1 MSIRK
6 AVILSAGK
14 GSRLLPLTE
23 NRPKCLLD
31 CAGKSL
37 LEWQLDALFAGGIEE
52 AVIVTGFR
60 SDLVDALVAA
70 RTDGRVRTLYNPF
83 YHVADNTG
91 SVWMARAEMREDFL
105 ILNGDTLIGPDIVRR
120 LIAGASAPITVT
132 VDEKPA
138 YDDDDMKVLRDG
150 DRLRRIGKTITQC
163 NAESIGF
170 LAFTGNG
177 PAVFTDAV
185 DALMHGPDGV
195 SSWYLKL
202 IDQLAPL
209 DIVSTVS
216 IHGLD
221 WQEVDFPPDLAAAQA
236 LTARW
241 AADGWAAGA

>member
-1 MSIRK
+1 MTIRK

-31 CAGKSL
+31 CSGRSL
-37 LEWQLDALFAGGIEE
+37 LEWQLDALFAGGVEE

-70 RTDGRVRTLYNPF
+70 RTDRRARTIYNPF

-91 SVWMARAEMREDFL
+91 SVWMAREEMKEDFL
-105 ILNGDTLIGPDIVRR
+105 ILNGDTLIGPDIVKA
-120 LIAGASAPITVT
+120 LVAGATAPITVT
-132 VDEKPA
+132 VDEKPS

-150 DRLRRIGKTITQC
+150 ERLLRIGKTITEC

-170 LAFTGNG
+170 LAFRGQG
-177 PAVFTDAV
+177 PAVFVDAV
-185 DALMHGPDGV
+185 DALMHGPEGV

-202 IDQLAPL
+202 IDRLAPL

-216 IHGLD
+216 IHGMD
-221 WQEVDFPPDLAAAQA
+221 WQEVDFMADLDAAQA
-236 LTARW
+236 LTTRW
-241 AADGWAAGA
+241 RAEGWAGQG

>member
-1 MSIRK
+1 MTIRK

-31 CAGKSL
+31 CSGKSL
-37 LEWQLDALFAGGIEE
+37 LEWQLDALFAGGVEE

-70 RTDGRVRTLYNPF
+70 RPDRRARTLYNPF

-91 SVWMARAEMREDFL
+91 SVWMARHEMKEDFL
-105 ILNGDTLIGPDIVRR
+105 ILNGDTLIAPDIVRK
-120 LIAGASAPITVT
+120 LIDNAAAPITVT
-132 VDEKPA
+132 VDEKPS

-150 DRLRRIGKTITQC
+150 DRLLRIGKTITQC

-170 LAFTGNG
+170 LAFRGTG
-177 PAVFTDAV
+177 PAVFVDAV
-185 DALMHGPDGV
+185 DALMHGPEGV

-209 DIVSTVS
+209 GIVSTVS
-216 IHGLD
+216 IHGLE
-221 WQEVDFPPDLAAAQA
+221 WQEVDFMPDLAAAQA
-236 LTARW
+236 LTAKWRGEGG
-241 AADGWAAGA
+241 ADD

>member
-1 MSIRK
+1 MTIRK

-31 CAGKSL
+31 CSGKTL
-37 LEWQLDALFAGGIEE
+37 LEWQLDALFSAGVEE

-70 RTDGRVRTLYNPF
+70 RPDRRARTLYNPF

-91 SVWMARAEMREDFL
+91 SVWMAREEMKEDFL
-105 ILNGDTLIGPDIVRR
+105 ILNGDTLIGPDIVRKV
-120 LIAGASAPITVT
+120 IDNATAPITVT

-150 DRLRRIGKTITQC
+150 DRLLRIGKTITEC

-170 LAFTGNG
+170 LAFRGQG
-177 PAVFTDAV
+177 PAVFVDAV
-185 DALMHGPDGV
+185 DTLMHGPEGV

-209 DIVSTVS
+209 GIVSTTS
-216 IHGLD
+216 IHGME
-221 WQEVDFPPDLAAAQA
+221 WQEVDFLPDLDAAQK

-241 AADGWAAGA
+241 REAGR

>member
-1 MSIRK
+1 MTISK

-31 CAGKSL
+31 CSGRSL

-70 RTDGRVRTLYNPF
+70 RPDRRARTLYNPF

-91 SVWMARAEMREDFL
+91 SVWMAREEMRQDFL

-120 LIAGASAPITVT
+120 LIDNATAPITVT
-132 VDEKPA
+132 VDEKPS

-150 DRLRRIGKTITQC
+150 DRLLRIGKTITEC

-170 LAFTGNG
+170 LAFRGQG
-177 PAVFTDAV
+177 PTVFVDAV
-185 DALMHGPDGV
+185 DALMHGPEGV

-209 DIVSTVS
+209 GIVSTVS
-216 IHGLD
+216 IRGLE
-221 WQEVDFPPDLAAAQA
+221 WQEVDFMADLDGAQV
-236 LTARW
+236 LTAKWR
-241 AADGWAAGA
+241 AERNDA